1 MNYICIQFSNFKET
15 QSLLNII
22 EYGQY
27 EIIVLNKNKVRG
39 LKHKCK
45 IHFLDLINL
54 KKFVKKYPKNKT
66 IFLDKNIFFI
76 KHQSLINLLKTHHKD
91 ISICCQSNGNNELY
105 LAQVMGF
112 IPDIVT
118 KNWRDD
124 YIDSAD
130 LNHTPIVD
138 EMNEQLIFHISTNT
152 EFMNF
157 NQYRVNNIN
166 HHIQCLC
173 ISNNLLFEIIRDKR
187 IGSLSQIIYETL
199 ISKNKKYIK
208 SGSWLVDS
216 LSPSNE
222 MYKSRYLNECI

>member
-1 MNYICIQFSNFKET
+1 MNYICIQFSSFEET
-15 QSLLNII
+15 QKLLNKI

-27 EIIVLNKNKVRG
+27 EIIIFNKNKVRG
-39 LKHKCK
+39 LKHNCK
-45 IHFLDLINL
+45 IHFLDLRKL
-54 KKFVKKYPKNKT
+54 KKFVKKYPKSKI

-76 KHQSLINLLKTHHKD
+76 KSQSLNNLFKTHHKD
-91 ISICCQSNGNNELY
+91 ISICCHSNGNNELY

-130 LNHTPIVD
+130 LNYTPIVD
-138 EMNEQLIFHISTNT
+138 EMNEQLIFHISTKT
-152 EFMNF
+152 KFMDF
-157 NQYRVNNIN
+157 NQYRVININ
-166 HHIQCLC
+166 HHVQCICML
-173 ISNNLLFEIIRDKR
+173 NTLLFQIIKNKK
-187 IGSLSQIIYETL
+187 IGSLSQIIYEAL
-199 ISKNKKYIK
+199 ISKNEKYIK

-216 LSPSNE
+216 LSNSNQ